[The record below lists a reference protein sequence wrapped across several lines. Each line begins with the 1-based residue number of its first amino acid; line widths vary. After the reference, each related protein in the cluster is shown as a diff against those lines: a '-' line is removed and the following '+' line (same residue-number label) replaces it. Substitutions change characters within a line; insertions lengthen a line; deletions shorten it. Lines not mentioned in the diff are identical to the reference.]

1 MTPERFATLRDRLD
15 KRQPDLTVLMDDVHK
30 SHNVS
35 AVIRTCDAV
44 GIFEAHAFH
53 ADGPLRRHDNT
64 SAGAGRYVGLRQH
77 PDIATGIRHLKDQ
90 GFRVLA
96 AHFSDRAVE
105 YRKIDY
111 TQPTALLLGSEL
123 NGCSETAAA
132 EADEHVIIPMQG
144 LVASLNV
151 SVAAAVILFEAQR
164 QRLVAGLYD
173 ESRLDPGIRERVLF
187 EWAHPKIAHFCRQR
201 GYPYPGLTGDGDLAH
216 APGPAAS
223 K

>member
-30 SHNVS
+30 SHNVA

-44 GIFEAHAFH
+44 GIFEAHAYFSE
-53 ADGPLRRHDNT
+53 GPLRRHSNT
-64 SAGAGRYVGLRQH
+64 SAGAGRYVRVRQH
-77 PDIATGIRHLKDQ
+77 RDIGSGIRHVQDQ
-90 GFRVLA
+90 GMQVLA
-96 AHFSDRAVE
+96 AHFSDNAVE

-111 TQPTALLLGSEL
+111 TRPTAILLGSEL
-123 NGCSETAAA
+123 NGCSETAAR
-132 EADEHVIIPMQG
+132 EADGHIIIPMHG

-164 QRLVAGLYD
+164 QRLEAGLYD
-173 ESRLDPGIRERVLF
+173 ESRLEPAVKEKTLF

-201 GYPYPGLTGDGDLAH
+201 GYPYPAMTDDGDLAH
-216 APGPAAS
+216 APGAVNG
-223 K
+223 

>member
-1 MTPERFATLRDRLD
+1 MTPERFATLKDRLD
-15 KRQPDLTVLMDDVHK
+15 RRQPDLTVLMDNVHK

-44 GIFEAHAFH
+44 GAFEAHAYSP
-53 ADGPLRRHDNT
+53 DGSVQRHHNT
-64 SAGAGRYVGLRQH
+64 SAGASRYVRIRSH
-77 PDIATGIRHLKDQ
+77 PDIESGVEQLQQQ

-96 AHFSDRAVE
+96 AHFSERAVE

-111 TQPTALLLGSEL
+111 TQPTAILLGSEL
-123 NGCSETAAA
+123 EGCSEAAA
-132 EADEHVIIPMQG
+132 NAADGHVIIPMQG

-164 QRLVAGLYD
+164 QRLAAGLYE
-173 ESRLDPGIRERVLF
+173 ESRLDPELKQRTLF

-201 GYPYPGLTGDGDLAH
+201 GYPYPAMTEDGDLAH
-216 APGPAAS
+216 APGPG
-223 K
+223 